1 MMWPK
6 EKKKI
11 VRSRHAEE
19 KVSLGAVFGAGLG
32 GATNNVCVSEP
43 RGQGK
48 LTPPPGCVGMSVH
61 VITVPGHLSSSHG
74 IRHW

>member
-48 LTPPPGCVGMSVH
+48 LTPTPPPPRLCGGVC
-61 VITVPGHLSSSHG
+61 P
-74 IRHW
+74 RHNGTWTPV

>member
-6 EKKKI
+6 EKKEKI

-32 GATNNVCVSEP
+32 GATNYVCVSEP

-48 LTPPPGCVGMSVH
+48 LTPPPPVVWGC
-61 VITVPGHLSSSHG
+61 LSTS
-74 IRHW
+74 

>member
-1 MMWPK
+1 M
-6 EKKKI
+6 
-11 VRSRHAEE
+11 
-19 KVSLGAVFGAGLG
+19 SLGAVFGAGLG

-48 LTPPPGCVGMSVH
+48 LTPTPPPLGCVGVSVH

-74 IRHW
+74 IRH

>member
-6 EKKKI
+6 EEEKSYS

-32 GATNNVCVSEP
+32 VATNYVCVSEP

-48 LTPPPGCVGMSVH
+48 LTPPPPIPRFSGGVC
-61 VITVPGHLSSSHG
+61 P
-74 IRHW
+74 RHNGTRTPV